1 MSISRLIKVAATAAA
16 SLALSSAAYAG
27 CNTGSYCGASAMPG
41 LSNYSF
47 QSSAMSYHQPAPQV
61 VPFSTRHAN
70 VSNLSIAG
78 MGPNE
83 RLCPTQCPVSVHNP
97 EGGKVLGCYNVCK
110 PVAPTVTPVHVQS
123 YIRVVRPVIY
133 VRYPVPTPVP
143 VPVYL
148 PAPAPAPVC
157 GGPLYGPMPRPVCG
171 Y

>member
-1 MSISRLIKVAATAAA
+1 MSISRLFKAAATAAA
-16 SLALSSAAYAG
+16 TLVLSTAAYAG
-27 CNTGSYCGASAMPG
+27 CNTGPYCGSGAMPG
-41 LSNYSF
+41 LSSYQF
-47 QSSAMSYHQPAPQV
+47 QSSAMSYHQPAPQI
-61 VPFSTRHAN
+61 VPFSTTRSN

-110 PVAPTVTPVHVQS
+110 TAPTVTPVHVQS

-143 VPVYL
+143 VPVYM
-148 PAPAPAPVC
+148 PAPAPVC
-157 GGPLYGPMPRPVCG
+157 GSPLYGPMPRPVCG
-171 Y
+171 F